1 MHFQEWRH
9 TYGMK
14 CLKIPNT
21 IHFKDITTISDA
33 LALHEKL
40 MRESQESQFRPDME
54 EEFEDEDGNLLNKKT
69 YLDMR
74 KQGLIQ

>member
-21 IHFKDITTISDA
+21 IHFKDITTINDA
-33 LALHEKL
+33 LTLHEKL
-40 MRESQESQFRPDME
+40 MHESQESQFISDID
-54 EEFEDEDGNLLNKKT
+54 EEFEDD
-69 YLDMR
+69 
-74 KQGLIQ
+74 